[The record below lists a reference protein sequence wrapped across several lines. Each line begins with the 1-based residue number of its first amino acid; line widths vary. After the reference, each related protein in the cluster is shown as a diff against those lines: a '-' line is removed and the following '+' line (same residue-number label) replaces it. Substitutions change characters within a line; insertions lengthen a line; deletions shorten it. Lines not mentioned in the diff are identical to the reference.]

1 VIAKPQS
8 DGAIACGLAIPSLAF
23 SLPSLHTPDRI
34 ALAFCI
40 RVSTGGMIMKRWP
53 FFTCLAAFILAT
65 ALHGADDKAG
75 AKDNMPPEGFTTL
88 FNGKDL
94 TNWKASDKTKQ
105 HWKVMD
111 GIFTY
116 DGKEGKNLQTEKNY
130 RHYIVHVDWKINK
143 GGDSGIYLRGKPQI
157 QIWDQPKEG
166 SGGVWN
172 DIDPK
177 TGKRNMPTKI
187 MDKKPGEWNHF
198 EITLEKGDLVTV
210 IFNGEKVVDK
220 FLMKGGG
227 KELPKTGP
235 IELQHHGDPLWFK
248 NIYVKELPDD

>member
-1 VIAKPQS
+1 MRKT
-8 DGAIACGLAIPSLAF
+8 L
-23 SLPSLHTPDRI
+23 
-34 ALAFCI
+34 ALAALL
-40 RVSTGGMIMKRWP
+40 
-53 FFTCLAAFILAT
+53 LACAVAFPVR
-65 ALHGADDKAG
+65 GADEDKAG
-75 AKDNMPPEGFTTL
+75 PKDNMPPEGFKAL

-94 TNWKASDKTKQ
+94 TGWKANDKTKE
-105 HWKVMD
+105 HWKVVD
-111 GIFTY
+111 GILTY
-116 DGKEGKNLQTEKNY
+116 DGKEKNLQTAKDY
-130 RHYIVHVDWKINK
+130 RHFVMHVDWKIK
-143 GGDSGIYLRGKPQI
+143 PKGDSGIYLRGKPQI
-157 QIWDQPKEG
+157 QIWDDPKEG

-177 TGKRNMPTKI
+177 TGKRNMPTKV

>member
-1 VIAKPQS
+1 MRKVLLLGMVAVVV
-8 DGAIACGLAIPSLAF
+8 GLSSPS
-23 SLPSLHTPDRI
+23 R
-34 ALAFCI
+34 
-40 RVSTGGMIMKRWP
+40 
-53 FFTCLAAFILAT
+53 
-65 ALHGADDKAG
+65 GADEKAG
-75 AKDNMPPEGFTTL
+75 PKDNMPPPGFQAL

-94 TNWKASDKTKQ
+94 TNWKASDKDKE
-105 HWKVMD
+105 HWKVVD
-111 GIFTY
+111 GVIAY
-116 DGKEGKNLQTEKNY
+116 DGKTNNLKTEKNY
-130 RHYIVHVDWKINK
+130 RNYILHVDWKITPK
-143 GGDSGIYLRGKPQI
+143 GDSGIYLRGRPQI
-157 QIWDQPKEG
+157 QIWDEPKEG

-235 IELQHHGDPLWFK
+235 IELQHHGTPLWFK
-248 NIYVKELPDD
+248 NIYIKELPDD